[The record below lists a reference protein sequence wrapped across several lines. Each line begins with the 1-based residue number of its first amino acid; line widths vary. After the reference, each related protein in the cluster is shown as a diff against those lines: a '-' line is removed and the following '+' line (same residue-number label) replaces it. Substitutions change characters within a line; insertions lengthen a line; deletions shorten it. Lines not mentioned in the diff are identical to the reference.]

1 MGFRPQMGTAH
12 TTPVF
17 YTKGEI
23 QAWDLGTEE
32 AKEAGEVKEEEEA
45 HVQAMGSRSYIAAW
59 TR

>member
-1 MGFRPQMGTAH
+1 MGTAH

-17 YTKGEI
+17 YTEGEI